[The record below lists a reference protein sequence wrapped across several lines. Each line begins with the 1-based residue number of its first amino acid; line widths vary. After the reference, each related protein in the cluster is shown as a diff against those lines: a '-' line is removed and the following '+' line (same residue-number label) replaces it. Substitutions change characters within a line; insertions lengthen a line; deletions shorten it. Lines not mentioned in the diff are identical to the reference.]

1 MSLDVQIE
9 GVLFYKAAPVKI
21 SALSRMFSV
30 SEGEV
35 QEALQK
41 LQNRLTEG
49 GIRLV
54 STDTE
59 VELRTAGELSEL
71 IENLRKDEMKKEIGK
86 AGAETLAI
94 ILYRGTVSRSEIDS
108 IRGVN
113 SSFIL
118 RNLLTRGL
126 IQREGSAGRSY
137 AYSVTPDLLA
147 HLGITKREELPQ
159 FTEIMDA
166 LDTFETQQEESS
178 ETRSLFNA
186 ETS

>member
-1 MSLDVQIE
+1 MTLDIQIE
-9 GVLFYKAAPVKI
+9 GVLFYKAAPMKI
-21 SALSRMFSV
+21 SVLARMFAV
-30 SEGEV
+30 SEEEV
-35 QEALQK
+35 KEALQR
-41 LQNRLTEG
+41 LQNRLREG

-59 VELRTAGELSEL
+59 VELRTAPDLSEL
-71 IENLRKDEMKKEIGK
+71 IENLRKDEMQKEIGK

-126 IQREGSAGRSY
+126 IQRDGANGRSY
-137 AYSVTPDLLA
+137 AYSATPDLLA
-147 HLGITKREELPQ
+147 HLGITTREELPQ
-159 FTEIMDA
+159 FADIMAA
-166 LDTFETQQEESS
+166 LDTFEEQQEDTS
-178 ETRSLFNA
+178 ETRSLFNTEA
-186 ETS
+186 S